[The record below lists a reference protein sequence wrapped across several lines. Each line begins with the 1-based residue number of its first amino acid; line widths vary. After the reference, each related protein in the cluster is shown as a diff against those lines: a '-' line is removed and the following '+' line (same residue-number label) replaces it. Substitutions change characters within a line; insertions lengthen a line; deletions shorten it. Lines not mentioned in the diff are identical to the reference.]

1 MAFNEWL
8 SRISYLI
15 LFIVDRKYNIYA
27 FRFSATFIYFSDTN
41 IVLLT
46 AFVCFGIYQLILK
59 QNNKLAEKFN
69 KISLFLYG
77 ASVLITVIFFCISMK
92 DEKRDSN
99 IYRNIICL
107 FFITDEDNHVDSL
120 ASILFSNIIYLLVL
134 IFSFVCIILI
144 QTFVKDKGNI
154 PSNMESEEGSIKNKS
169 IKSSLKLKTFKLKL
183 LAYPL
188 LNFAYII
195 PLTVYLWIEY
205 AYLAKKDYYQQDM
218 KYLRIRYIF
227 YNIYC
232 FMNSIRGFLY
242 FRAFIDNE
250 KIKMYL
256 FKNYLFF
263 DLFKTIDQIKEEEES
278 SNENSSK
285 IIEVDNIT
293 SIEKEIKQNFET
305 NSDKKNKL
313 TSSVAKEVNLK

>member
-1 MAFNEWL
+1 MRWLGMHIELETSSTLIAIFIFSLISVTCSTFTIIIYLRMKNLRTLVYRFFLHVAFNEWL

-46 AFVCFGIYQLILK
+46 AFVCFGMYQLILK

-69 KISLFLYG
+69 KISLFLCG
-77 ASVLITVIFFCISMK
+77 ASVIITVIFFCISMK
-92 DEKRDSN
+92 DEKRNSN

-154 PSNMESEEGSIKNKS
+154 PSNMESEEGSIKDKS

-195 PLTVYLWIEY
+195 PLTVYL
-205 AYLAKKDYYQQDM
+205 
-218 KYLRIRYIF
+218 
-227 YNIYC
+227 
-232 FMNSIRGFLY
+232 
-242 FRAFIDNE
+242 
-250 KIKMYL
+250 
-256 FKNYLFF
+256 
-263 DLFKTIDQIKEEEES
+263 
-278 SNENSSK
+278 
-285 IIEVDNIT
+285 
-293 SIEKEIKQNFET
+293 
-305 NSDKKNKL
+305 
-313 TSSVAKEVNLK
+313 